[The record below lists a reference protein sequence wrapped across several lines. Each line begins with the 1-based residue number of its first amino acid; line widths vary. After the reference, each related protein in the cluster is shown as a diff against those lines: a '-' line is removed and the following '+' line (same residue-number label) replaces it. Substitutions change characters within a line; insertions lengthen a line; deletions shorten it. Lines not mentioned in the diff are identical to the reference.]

1 MLVGGSLPPSSD
13 AREKLAQVAELKRG
27 HSMELDVSQCSV
39 RVPQSRRPLTA
50 QLFLL
55 ADGTVVSVRL
65 LGACGASLARAFAA
79 WPVLSDADAPSALLL
94 QR

>member
-50 QLFLL
+50 LLFLL

-65 LGACGASLARAFAA
+65 LCPAA
-79 WPVLSDADAPSALLL
+79 LRLHEHPPLV
-94 QR
+94 RYC